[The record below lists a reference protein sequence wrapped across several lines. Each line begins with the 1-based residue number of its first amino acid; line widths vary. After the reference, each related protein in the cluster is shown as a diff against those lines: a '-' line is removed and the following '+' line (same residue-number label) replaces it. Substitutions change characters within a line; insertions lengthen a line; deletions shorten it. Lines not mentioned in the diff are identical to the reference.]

1 MGMLPSLLFWLP
13 IPPVMLGL
21 EEAAALR
28 KLKEIGGAGDGE
40 GWMNSPAIGVAHQGV
55 NVNRNGGVIEAECLV
70 EWAGWEARTIVRAAP
85 P

>member
-28 KLKEIGGAGDGE
+28 KLKEIGG
-40 GWMNSPAIGVAHQGV
+40 MNSPAIGVAHQGV

-70 EWAGWEARTIVRAAP
+70 EWAGWEARMIVRAAP

>member
-1 MGMLPSLLFWLP
+1 MVYNWPTLTTNEPWSVSTG
-13 IPPVMLGL
+13 
-21 EEAAALR
+21 
-28 KLKEIGGAGDGE
+28 
-40 GWMNSPAIGVAHQGV
+40 MNSPAIGVAHQGV